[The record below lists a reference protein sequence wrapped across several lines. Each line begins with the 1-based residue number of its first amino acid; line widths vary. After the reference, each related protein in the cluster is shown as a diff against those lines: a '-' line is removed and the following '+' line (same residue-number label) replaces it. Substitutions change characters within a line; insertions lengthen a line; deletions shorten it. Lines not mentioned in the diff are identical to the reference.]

1 MIYSS
6 YYTLWGMKIQEEG
19 VPVRKVITDYFFKVS
34 CKSIPNALELPFC
47 IESAL

>member
-19 VPVRKVITDYFFKVS
+19 VPVKESDNRLLFKS
-34 CKSIPNALELPFC
+34 LL
-47 IESAL
+47 